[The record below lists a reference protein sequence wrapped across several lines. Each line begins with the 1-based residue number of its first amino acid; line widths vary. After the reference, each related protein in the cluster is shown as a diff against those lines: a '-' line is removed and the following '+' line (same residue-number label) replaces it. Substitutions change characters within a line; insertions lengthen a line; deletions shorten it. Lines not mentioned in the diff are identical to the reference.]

1 MFSHVHDVAHQ
12 LITQCPMCNAK
23 NPIGDIEVIDEDTE
37 GFLLRVSCKECKSAL
52 LTKVRI
58 LPNGLFGTAL
68 ITDLEASEI
77 RAFSVQSGVH
87 IDHAIQAH
95 GISNAQWRSFI
106 NS

>member
-23 NPIGDIEVIDEDTE
+23 NPIGDIEVIDEDAD
-37 GFLLRVSCKECKSAL
+37 GFLLRVSCKECTSAL

-68 ITDLEASEI
+68 VTDLEAAEI
-77 RAFSVQSGVH
+77 REFRVQGNVC
-87 IDHAIQAH
+87 IDHALQAH
-95 GISNAQWRSFI
+95 GMSNAQWRSFI